1 MTSFGRLV
9 IALLVV
15 IIVAVAAVVVW
26 RTGSSTPVS
35 TTVATST
42 PQTYGMAEY
51 TDPTYGF
58 TFWYPS
64 ALAVT
69 ASSTNDSTSFPGG
82 VQVERLQVGTPGGTY
97 IAVVNSPQ
105 STITDEPN
113 GHAAPINQT
122 KYFYDV
128 SSAQWMVA
136 YPEGSMTGGSSAT
149 TTADVSKTTI
159 AGLPV
164 LPSGARFDT
173 SIIPLSTTEFLVMG
187 DGGGSSF
194 TAELAQTVATAGAS
208 VDPSALS
215 TALQAEAAAFANQ

>member
-9 IALLVV
+9 IALLIV
-15 IIVAVAAVVVW
+15 IVVAVAAVVIW
-26 RTGSSTPVS
+26 RTGSSTPVP

-113 GHAAPINQT
+113 GHAAPIN
-122 KYFYDV
+122 
-128 SSAQWMVA
+128 
-136 YPEGSMTGGSSAT
+136 
-149 TTADVSKTTI
+149 
-159 AGLPV
+159 
-164 LPSGARFDT
+164 
-173 SIIPLSTTEFLVMG
+173 
-187 DGGGSSF
+187 
-194 TAELAQTVATAGAS
+194 
-208 VDPSALS
+208 
-215 TALQAEAAAFANQ
+215 